1 MNPKLFIESVIFS
14 LLLTL
19 VIGCDK
25 ENNFSNAG
33 KITIDNVK
41 HGNCKKRNNT
51 KSAEEAEEIRFIAVS
66 ATRLKVTHRNVV
78 FNCCPKSLIVE
89 CEADGNTITIVEKEE
104 DKYGCKCTCPFDLEF
119 VINSLREGTYT
130 IKIKGYK
137 PFDIEFNES
146 TDVLLYPE
154 KEKDLF
160 RARWLF

>member
-1 MNPKLFIESVIFS
+1 MNPKLLIESVIFS
-14 LLLTL
+14 LLLFFVTA
-19 VIGCDK
+19 CDR
-25 ENNFSNAG
+25 ENNFSSAG

-66 ATRLKVTHRNVV
+66 ATRLKVIHRNVV

-89 CEADGNTITIVEKEE
+89 CEADENTINIVEKEE
-104 DKYGCKCTCPFDLEF
+104 ELGCKCICPFDLEF
-119 VINSLREGTYT
+119 VIHSLSEGTYA

-137 PFDIEFNES
+137 PLDIEFNEF

-154 KEKDLF
+154 KEEDPV